1 MTTTVQVTDQ
11 PTFVISEE
19 IFVQA
24 SIETTFASIV
34 TQLGRQNEGLDGKPM
49 PMILETKPG
58 GRWYRDL
65 GEDNGHFWGFV
76 QAIKRPSLIEIWGP
90 MFMST
95 ATTNNVMYRLAEKD
109 GGTMISFKHTMVGP
123 VPGEFRE
130 NTKSGWVS
138 IHTRIKNYAEAA
150 KA

>member
-1 MTTTVQVTDQ
+1 MTTTVQATDQ
-11 PTFVISEE
+11 PTFTITEE

-24 SIETTFASIV
+24 SIDTTFASIV

-49 PMILETKPG
+49 PMIFEAKPG

-76 QAIKRPSLIEIWGP
+76 QSIKRPSLIEIWGP

-95 ATTNNVMYRLAEKD
+95 ATTNNVIYRLSEKD
-109 GGTMISFKHTMVGP
+109 GGTLITFKHTMVGP
-123 VPGEFRE
+123 VPNEFRA
-130 NTKSGWVS
+130 NTKSGWVN
-138 IHTRIKNYAEAA
+138 IHARIKRHAEAGA
-150 KA
+150 A

>member
-1 MTTTVQVTDQ
+1 MTTTVQATDQ
-11 PTFVISEE
+11 PTFIIAEE

-34 TQLGRQNEGLDGKPM
+34 TQLGRQNEHLDGTPM
-49 PMILETKPG
+49 PMIFEARPG

-65 GEDNGHFWGFV
+65 GGDNGHLWGFV
-76 QAIKRPSLIEIWGP
+76 QSIKRPSLIEIWGP

-95 ATTNNVMYRLAEKD
+95 ATTNNVMYRLSEKD
-109 GGTMISFKHTMVGP
+109 GGTLIAFKHTMVGP
-123 VPGEFRE
+123 VPNEFRE
-130 NTKSGWVS
+130 NTKSGWTS
-138 IHTRIKNYAEAA
+138 IHARIKRSAEEA

>member
-1 MTTTVQVTDQ
+1 MTTTVQATDQ
-11 PTFVISEE
+11 PTFTITEE

-24 SIETTFASIV
+24 SIDTTFASIV
-34 TQLGRQNEGLDGKPM
+34 TQLGRQNQGLDGSPM
-49 PMILETKPG
+49 PMIFEPKPG

-76 QAIKRPSLIEIWGP
+76 QAIKKPSLLEIWGP

-95 ATTNNVMYRLAEKD
+95 GTTNNVQYRLSEQN
-109 GGTMISFKHTMVGP
+109 GGTMIEFKHTLVGP
-123 VPGEFRE
+123 VPDEFRE
-130 NTKSGWVS
+130 RTKSGWTNV
-138 IHTRIKNYAEAA
+138 HARIKNHAEAA